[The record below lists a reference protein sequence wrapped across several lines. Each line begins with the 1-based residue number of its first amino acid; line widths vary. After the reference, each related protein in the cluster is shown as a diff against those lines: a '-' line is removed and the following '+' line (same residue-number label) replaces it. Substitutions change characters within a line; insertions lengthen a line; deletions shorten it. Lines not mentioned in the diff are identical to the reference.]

1 MTKHDLKHAV
11 YVQKLDGGWVCGY
24 FNRNGKAEA
33 RRDFDTLKEARE
45 HAAGVW
51 MDIYHGTNNYIC
63 SYPARPKAHPE
74 EYLNLPMRPD
84 GSSAVDL
91 ILPHSEGHHIDGRP
105 KMIVSLKNRPCWLDE
120 NAPENRELILSEVIR
135 DLEKFSNE
143 NLENKLHETK
153 VVFYKKDDEARES
166 FKQKLEDA
174 KTQAAKAAKDE
185 RQRWILII
193 VPLTTIVAFGLG
205 RLSTLLF

>member
-1 MTKHDLKHAV
+1 
-11 YVQKLDGGWVCGY
+11 
-24 FNRNGKAEA
+24 
-33 RRDFDTLKEARE
+33 
-45 HAAGVW
+45 
-51 MDIYHGTNNYIC
+51 
-63 SYPARPKAHPE
+63 
-74 EYLNLPMRPD
+74 
-84 GSSAVDL
+84 
-91 ILPHSEGHHIDGRP
+91 
-105 KMIVSLKNRPCWLDE
+105 MIVSLKNRPCWLDE